1 MTESQISCFEAV
13 AKFRNFSKAA
23 EHMLISQPAISH
35 QIAKLERELDLL
47 LFDRTG
53 REIQMTEAGTMLL
66 KFFGESKAKFAS
78 VLNTARAQQNVFS
91 GRVVLG
97 CPEGWDVSPF
107 LPSLVNSFQEK
118 YPKVHIELV
127 VFPLGE
133 LEDALHE
140 GRIDVAVS
148 MRYALKQ
155 KDTIS
160 THQLT
165 SVRSVLLYS
174 NRFALP
180 HDREATLADFK
191 DSVFYLAAGN
201 NTTMLFRRSV
211 IQACAKYDFIPQI
224 VSCPNLS
231 TALLHVQNNQGVL
244 LGSELM
250 TANQLNYL
258 YSFLPLED
266 MQPIILAWKPED
278 LATETSP
285 IRLFIN
291 ETLYSDSGRPAKMIS
306 GGK

>member
-23 EHMLISQPAISH
+23 EHMHISQPAISH
-35 QIAKLERELDLL
+35 QIAKLEQELDLL

-53 REIQMTEAGTMLL
+53 RDIQMTEAGTMFQQ
-66 KFFGESKAKFAS
+66 FFTETKAKFSS

-97 CPEGWDVSPF
+97 CPEGWDVSPV
-107 LPSLVNSFQEK
+107 LPSLVTAFQEK

-140 GRIDVAVS
+140 GRIHVAVS

-155 KDTIS
+155 RDTIS

-174 NRFALP
+174 KRFSLP
-180 HDREATLADFK
+180 DDREPTLADFK
-191 DSVFYLAAGN
+191 NCVFYLAAGN
-201 NTTMLFRRSV
+201 NTMLFRRSV

-250 TANQLNYL
+250 MANQLDYL
-258 YSFLPLED
+258 YSFLPLKD
-266 MQPIILAWKPED
+266 TLQPIILAWRPED
-278 LATETSP
+278 LETETSP

-291 ETLYSDSGRPAKMIS
+291 ETLYSDSGRPPKMIS
-306 GGK
+306 GSK